1 MANPMISA
9 QSMYQQDGDESQ
21 KSTDQ
26 HLVNL
31 TIDTNHGVAERAV
44 ASHLTDRTLIVDT
57 EQASKTSEY
66 QNKEE
71 PSSNDFM
78 HGSREAGAER
88 RSVAYK
94 HANEGF
100 AARV

>member
-21 KSTDQ
+21 KSMDQ

-31 TIDTNHGVAERAV
+31 TIDTNHFVAERAV

-57 EQASKTSEY
+57 DQASKTSEY

-78 HGSREAGAER
+78 HGSREAGTER

-94 HANEGF
+94 HANECF